1 MILIVQYVN
10 TKGRLSQKNI
20 IEIFLHKRQIE
31 SEDGNITVDCY
42 FKFYF

>member
-20 IEIFLHKRQIE
+20 IEIFLHKQIE